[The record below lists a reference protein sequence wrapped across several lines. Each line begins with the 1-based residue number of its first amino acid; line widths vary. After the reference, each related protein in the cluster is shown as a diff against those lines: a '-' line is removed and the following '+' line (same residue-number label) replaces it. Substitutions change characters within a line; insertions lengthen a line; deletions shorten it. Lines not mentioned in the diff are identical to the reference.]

1 MLINVR
7 APCILHFRVQVWGKE
22 LVKHGVMIKKKK
34 TLLEQ
39 EISSSDMKVLSKVS
53 IINTMVCHIHI

>member
-7 APCILHFRVQVWGKE
+7 APCILYFRVQVWGKE
-22 LVKHGVMIKKKK
+22 LVKHGVMIKKKN
-34 TLLEQ
+34 TTGAGN
-39 EISSSDMKVLSKVS
+39 MKVLSKVS

>member
-1 MLINVR
+1 MFINVQ
-7 APCILHFRVQVWGKE
+7 APCILYFRVQVWGKE
-22 LVKHGVMIKKKK
+22 LVKHGVMIKKK

>member
-1 MLINVR
+1 MYRHHVYFISEFNFGAKNLLTWSND
-7 APCILHFRVQVWGKE
+7 
-22 LVKHGVMIKKKK
+22 KKKK